1 MSKCDLRIEFDRADR
16 TYRGGEE
23 VTGTVHVQVN
33 RDVRCDGMLVE
44 HFWQTH
50 GRGNT
55 ATGPKQTNVLF
66 KGDWRAGQALSY
78 PFRFQ
83 VPHGPPTYHGNH
95 LNVDHYIN
103 ARVDVPWAIDPKH
116 KEEYVLL
123 PGDAEYGNLPAP
135 HGQQQKLKQQFAK
148 FGPPVGVAMLVLGAL
163 FFPLFFPCGI
173 ILILLGC
180 IVLFAA
186 LRKSLAEKKIGEV
199 DLRFGSLRVAPGG
212 AVRLEIGFTPRKS
225 SALGGITAKLLAVE
239 QCVSGSGTNKTTHT
253 HKLHEQTVTLAQQGQ
268 LVAGEPIRLDAP
280 IPIPETGAFSFS
292 ASDNELTWSL
302 EVRIDIPM
310 WPDWVEKRVL
320 TVRPAPVAEL
330 VQQRPGPPPPP
341 PPPLEDLPAAV
352 PPVVAV
358 KDPDP
363 TRSTVTESSE
373 DTADFFPGEPLEQE
387 APPELP
393 PELPPEPATPAPQPP
408 PAPTGAPAVDSVL
421 KEIVE
426 RLGSAS
432 RYGSERD
439 EIIREYTDESF
450 PCSIEIDGIE
460 RTYSYDSEERFR
472 NGRTLTGVLGGTDF
486 EVSLLLPEQ
495 RNEELDAL
503 GPGDILRADCLLI
516 KWNNIYDRLE
526 MREG

>member
-16 TYRGGEE
+16 TYRGGDE

-55 ATGPKQTNVLF
+55 ATGPKQTSVLF
-66 KGDWRAGQALSY
+66 KGDWQAGQAFSY

-83 VPHGPPTYHGNH
+83 VPHGPPTYHGNY

-103 ARVDVPWAIDPKH
+103 ARVDIPWAIDPKH
-116 KEEYVLL
+116 KEEYILQ
-123 PGDAEYGNLPAP
+123 PGDAQYGNLPSS
-135 HGQQQKLKQQFAK
+135 HGQQQKGKQQLVK
-148 FGPPVGVAMLVLGAL
+148 FGLPIGVVMIVLGAL
-163 FFPLFFPCGI
+163 FIFPCGI
-173 ILILLGC
+173 ILIPLGC
-180 IVLFAA
+180 FLLFAS

-199 DLRFGSLRVAPGG
+199 DLRFSSLRVAPGG
-212 AVRLEIGFTPRKS
+212 AVRLELGFTPRKS
-225 SALGGITAKLLAVE
+225 SALGGITAKLLAIE

-253 HKLHEQTVTLAQQGQ
+253 HKLHQQTMTLARQGQ
-268 LVAGEPIRLDAP
+268 LIAGEPIRLDAS
-280 IPIPETGAFSFS
+280 IPIPETDAFSFS

-310 WPDWVEKRVL
+310 WPDWVEKQVL

-330 VQQRPGPPPPP
+330 VRQRPGLPPP
-341 PPPLEDLPAAV
+341 PPPLEDLPVAA

-358 KDPDP
+358 KDPGP
-363 TRSTVTESSE
+363 TRLTVTESSE
-373 DTADFFPGEPLEQE
+373 DTADFLPGESLEQE
-387 APPELP
+387 APAA
-393 PELPPEPATPAPQPP
+393 ELPPEPAAPVPQPA

-421 KEIVE
+421 KEILE

-450 PCSIEIDGIE
+450 TCSIEIDSIE
-460 RTYSYDSEERFR
+460 RTYSYGSDQRFR

-486 EVSLLLPEQ
+486 EVSLLLPEE
-495 RNEELDAL
+495 RNEELEAL

-516 KWNNIYDRLE
+516 KWNNIYDRME
-526 MREG
+526 MRQA